1 MKKNNFKIVKI
12 DKSKNLFNYEKKIL
26 INELILDLKLGYY
39 DFEKEKAQKVKFSL
53 EIDYQD
59 KKPSNDK
66 DIKSI
71 VNYGTIVKFITKL
84 IKKKHYN
91 FLETLAEAVFDE
103 LFKDKRIAKIMLK
116 IEKLEILKQCSSVGI
131 QITKKEV
138 MISSE
143 IGKEVIKKELPL
155 IPKLPGVY
163 RMLNDKGDILYVGK
177 AKNLPNR
184 LKSYVSE
191 KNHIIRT
198 ERMLSQTRKL
208 EITTTSNESE
218 ALLLEANLIKKYKPK
233 FNILLRDDKSF
244 PFIFIGNKDK
254 WPQIKRHRGKKTK
267 KGFYFGPFASAGS
280 ANWTIKMIQKIFH
293 LRVCDDTV
301 FKNRERPC
309 ILYQI
314 KRCSG
319 PCVGYI
325 EKNEYKKTVDDAIE
339 FVSGKS
345 RKIQKSL
352 SDQMEKASDNLDFEK
367 AGILRDRIKSLNIIQ
382 SSQRINEANLIEA
395 DVIAGYKESG
405 KTCIQVFFY
414 RSKQNWGNQAFFPKH
429 DPDEKLSDI
438 LNSFVSQFYENKSV
452 PSSIILSEEIKEKIL
467 IEKTLSQKEE
477 KQIDISIAK
486 KGSKLKVINQAIKN
500 AKDSLTRKLYESQ
513 NNRELFDAVANK
525 FNLETNINLIEV
537 YDNSHIQGTNSVGAL
552 IAYGDEGFI
561 KKRYRKFNIKIQK
574 NEQDDYG
581 MMREVLNRR
590 FKRAI
595 QEKDN
600 YLTFPDLVLIDGGK
614 GQYSVARETL
624 NELGLHD
631 LPIVAIAKGKQR
643 NSGNETFFHNGKE
656 FKFIKNDPTLFFLQ
670 RIRDESHRFA
680 ISAHRAKRKKGI
692 SKSLLDQIEG
702 IGSIRKR
709 ALLNHFGSA
718 RAVESASLDEIK
730 SVEGVEAKVAKKIYN
745 FFHE

>member
-1 MKKNNFKIVKI
+1 
-12 DKSKNLFNYEKKIL
+12 
-26 INELILDLKLGYY
+26 
-39 DFEKEKAQKVKFSL
+39 
-53 EIDYQD
+53 
-59 KKPSNDK
+59 
-66 DIKSI
+66 
-71 VNYGTIVKFITKL
+71 
-84 IKKKHYN
+84 
-91 FLETLAEAVFDE
+91 
-103 LFKDKRIAKIMLK
+103 
-116 IEKLEILKQCSSVGI
+116 
-131 QITKKEV
+131 

-163 RMLNDKGDILYVGK
+163 RMLNDKGEILYVGK

-184 LKSYVSE
+184 LKSYIAE

-198 ERMLSQTRKL
+198 ERMLSQTKKL
-208 EITTTSNESE
+208 EITTTSNGSE
-218 ALLLEANLIKKYKPK
+218 ALLLEANLIKKHKPK

-244 PFIFIGNKDK
+244 PFIFIGNKDV
-254 WPQIKRHRGKKTK
+254 WPQIRRHRGKKTK
-267 KGFYFGPFASAGS
+267 EGFYFGPFASAGS

-319 PCVGYI
+319 PCVGYV
-325 EKNEYKKTVDDAIE
+325 EKEDYKKTVDDAIE

-352 SDQMEKASDNLDFEK
+352 SDQMEKASEDLDFEK
-367 AGILRDRIKSLNIIQ
+367 AVILRDRIKSLNIIQ

-429 DPDEKLSDI
+429 DPDESLSNI

-452 PSSIILSEEIKEKIL
+452 PASIIISEEIKEKNL
-467 IEKTLSQKEE
+467 IEKTLSRKEG
-477 KQIDISIAK
+477 KQVNLSVAK

-500 AKDSLTRKLYESQ
+500 AKESLNRKLYESQ
-513 NNRELFDAVANK
+513 NNRELFDSVASK
-525 FNLETNINLIEV
+525 FNLETNINLVEV

-552 IAYGDEGFI
+552 IAFGEEGFI
-561 KKRYRKFNIKIQK
+561 KKRYRKFNIKSKK

-600 YLTFPDLVLIDGGK
+600 YLSFPDLVIVDGGK
-614 GQYSVARETL
+614 GQYSVARDSL
-624 NELGLHD
+624 NELGLHEI
-631 LPIVAIAKGKQR
+631 PIIAIAKGKFR

-656 FKFIKNDPTLFFLQ
+656 YKFNKNDPTLFFLQ

-680 ISAHRAKRKKGI
+680 ISAHRAKRKRGI

-730 SVEGVEAKVAKKIYN
+730 SVDGVEEKVAKKIYN

>member
-1 MKKNNFKIVKI
+1 
-12 DKSKNLFNYEKKIL
+12 
-26 INELILDLKLGYY
+26 
-39 DFEKEKAQKVKFSL
+39 
-53 EIDYQD
+53 
-59 KKPSNDK
+59 
-66 DIKSI
+66 
-71 VNYGTIVKFITKL
+71 
-84 IKKKHYN
+84 
-91 FLETLAEAVFDE
+91 
-103 LFKDKRIAKIMLK
+103 
-116 IEKLEILKQCSSVGI
+116 
-131 QITKKEV
+131 

-163 RMLNDKGDILYVGK
+163 RMLNDKGEILYVGK

-184 LKSYVSE
+184 LKSYIAE

-198 ERMLSQTRKL
+198 ERMLSQAKKL

-244 PFIFIGNKDK
+244 PFIFIGNKDV
-254 WPQIKRHRGKKTK
+254 WPQIRRHRGKKTK
-267 KGFYFGPFASAGS
+267 EGFYFGPFASAGS

-319 PCVGYI
+319 PCVGYV
-325 EKNEYKKTVDDAIE
+325 EKEDYKKTVDDAIE

-352 SDQMEKASDNLDFEK
+352 SDQMEKASEDLDFEK
-367 AGILRDRIKSLNIIQ
+367 AVILRDRIKSLNIIQ

-429 DPDEKLSDI
+429 DPDESLSNI

-452 PSSIILSEEIKEKIL
+452 PSSIIISEEIKEKNL
-467 IEKTLSQKEE
+467 IEKTLSKKEG
-477 KQIDISIAK
+477 KQVNLSVAK

-500 AKDSLTRKLYESQ
+500 AKESLNRKLYESQ
-513 NNRELFDAVANK
+513 NNRELFDSVTSK
-525 FNLETNINLIEV
+525 FNLETNINLVEV

-552 IAYGDEGFI
+552 IAFGEEGFI
-561 KKRYRKFNIKIQK
+561 KKRYRKFNIKSKK

-600 YLTFPDLVLIDGGK
+600 YLSFPDLVIVDGGK
-614 GQYSVARETL
+614 GQYSVARDSL
-624 NELGLHD
+624 NELGLHEI
-631 LPIVAIAKGKQR
+631 PIIAIAKGKFR

-656 FKFIKNDPTLFFLQ
+656 YKFNKNDPTLFFLQ

-680 ISAHRAKRKKGI
+680 ISAHRAKRKRGI

-730 SVEGVEAKVAKKIYN
+730 SVEGVEEKVAKKIYN

>member
-1 MKKNNFKIVKI
+1 
-12 DKSKNLFNYEKKIL
+12 
-26 INELILDLKLGYY
+26 
-39 DFEKEKAQKVKFSL
+39 
-53 EIDYQD
+53 
-59 KKPSNDK
+59 
-66 DIKSI
+66 
-71 VNYGTIVKFITKL
+71 
-84 IKKKHYN
+84 
-91 FLETLAEAVFDE
+91 
-103 LFKDKRIAKIMLK
+103 
-116 IEKLEILKQCSSVGI
+116 
-131 QITKKEV
+131 
-138 MISSE
+138 MISTD

-163 RMLNDKGDILYVGK
+163 RMLNSKNEILYVGK

-184 LKSYVSE
+184 LKSYISE
-191 KNHIIRT
+191 KNHIIIT
-198 ERMLSQTRKL
+198 ERMISQTRKI
-208 EITTTSNESE
+208 EITSTSNESE

-254 WPQIKRHRGKKTK
+254 WSQIKRHRGKKNK
-267 KGFYFGPFASAGS
+267 EGFYFGPFASAGS
-280 ANWTIKMIQKIFH
+280 ANWTIKMIQKIFQ
-293 LRVCDDTV
+293 LRVCDDSV
-301 FKNRERPC
+301 FKKRERPC

-325 EKNEYKKTVDDAIE
+325 DKNEYKQSVENAIE

-345 RKIQKSL
+345 RKIQKNL
-352 SDQMEKASDNLDFEK
+352 SNQMEKASEDLDFEK
-367 AGILRDRIKSLNIIQ
+367 AAILRDRIKSLNIIQ
-382 SSQRINEANLIEA
+382 SSQRINEANLVEA

-429 DPDEKLSDI
+429 DPDENIKEI
-438 LNSFVSQFYENKSV
+438 INSFISQFYENKSV
-452 PSSIILSEEIKEKIL
+452 PKSIILSHDIREKIL
-467 IEKTLSQKEE
+467 IENTLSQKENKE
-477 KQIDISIAK
+477 INISIARN
-486 KGSKLKVINQAIKN
+486 GSKLKVINQALKN
-500 AKDSLTRKLYESQ
+500 AKDSLNRKIYESQ
-513 NNRELFDAVANK
+513 NNKELFNNVAKK
-525 FNLETNINLIEV
+525 FDLETNINLVEV

-552 IAYGDEGFI
+552 ITFGEEGFI
-561 KKRYRKFNIKIQK
+561 KKRYRKFNIKIKK

-590 FKRAI
+590 FKRAV

-600 YLTFPDLVLIDGGK
+600 YLTIPDLVIIDGGK
-614 GQYSVARETL
+614 GQYSAARETL

-631 LPIVAIAKGKQR
+631 IPMIAIAKGKFR

-656 FKFIKNDPTLFFLQ
+656 FKFAKNDSTLFFLQ
-670 RIRDESHRFA
+670 RLRDESHRFA

-692 SKSLLDQIEG
+692 NKSLLDQIDG
-702 IGSIRKR
+702 IGIVRKR
-709 ALLNHFGSA
+709 SLLNHFGSA

-730 SVEGVEAKVAKKIYN
+730 SVEGVEEKVAKKIYN

>member
-1 MKKNNFKIVKI
+1 MV
-12 DKSKNLFNYEKKIL
+12 
-26 INELILDLKLGYY
+26 
-39 DFEKEKAQKVKFSL
+39 
-53 EIDYQD
+53 
-59 KKPSNDK
+59 
-66 DIKSI
+66 
-71 VNYGTIVKFITKL
+71 
-84 IKKKHYN
+84 
-91 FLETLAEAVFDE
+91 
-103 LFKDKRIAKIMLK
+103 
-116 IEKLEILKQCSSVGI
+116 SSD
-131 QITKKEV
+131 
-138 MISSE
+138 
-143 IGKEVIKKELPL
+143 IGKEVIKKEIPL

-163 RMLNDKGDILYVGK
+163 RMLNSKNEVLYVGK
-177 AKNLPNR
+177 AKNLPKR
-184 LKSYVSE
+184 LKNYISY

-198 ERMLSQTRKL
+198 ERMLSQTKKL

-254 WPQIKRHRGKKTK
+254 WPQIKRHRGKKNK
-267 KGFYFGPFASAGS
+267 EGFFFGPFASAGS
-280 ANWTIKMIQKIFH
+280 ANWTIKMIQKIFQ

-301 FKNRERPC
+301 FKNRKRPC

-314 KRCSG
+314 RRCSA
-319 PCVGYI
+319 PCVGNVD
-325 EKNEYKKTVDDAIE
+325 ENEYKKSVEDAIE

-345 RKIQKSL
+345 RSIQKNL
-352 SDQMEKASDNLDFEK
+352 SVQMEKSSEELDFEK
-367 AGILRDRIKSLNIIQ
+367 AAILRDRIKSLNIIQ
-382 SSQRINEANLIEA
+382 SSQKINEANLVEA

-429 DPDEKLSDI
+429 DPDDNLNEI
-438 LNSFVSQFYENKSV
+438 LNSFLTQFYENKNV
-452 PSSIILSEEIKEKIL
+452 PRSIIVSEEIKEKTL
-467 IEKTLSQKEE
+467 IEKALTKKEG
-477 KQIDISIAK
+477 KQINISVAK
-486 KGSKLKVINQAIKN
+486 KGSKLNVVNQAIKN
-500 AKDSLTRKLYESQ
+500 AKDSLNRKLYESQ
-513 NNRELFDAVANK
+513 NNKELFDGVAKK
-525 FNLETNINLIEV
+525 FNLDSNINLVEV
-537 YDNSHIQGTNSVGAL
+537 YDNSHNQGTNSVGAL

-595 QEKDN
+595 QEKNN
-600 YLTFPDLVLIDGGK
+600 YLSMPDLVLIDGGK
-614 GQYSVARETL
+614 GQYSAARETM

-631 LPIVAIAKGKQR
+631 IPIVAIAKGKFR

-656 FKFIKNDPTLFFLQ
+656 FKFEKNDPTLFFLQ
-670 RIRDESHRFA
+670 RIRDEAHRFA

-692 SKSLLDQIEG
+692 SKSLLDQING
-702 IGSIRKR
+702 IGSVRKR

-718 RAVESASLDEIK
+718 RAVESASLDEIQ
-730 SVEGVEAKVAKKIYN
+730 SVEGVEEKVAKKIYN

>member
-1 MKKNNFKIVKI
+1 
-12 DKSKNLFNYEKKIL
+12 
-26 INELILDLKLGYY
+26 
-39 DFEKEKAQKVKFSL
+39 
-53 EIDYQD
+53 
-59 KKPSNDK
+59 
-66 DIKSI
+66 
-71 VNYGTIVKFITKL
+71 
-84 IKKKHYN
+84 
-91 FLETLAEAVFDE
+91 
-103 LFKDKRIAKIMLK
+103 
-116 IEKLEILKQCSSVGI
+116 
-131 QITKKEV
+131 
-138 MISSE
+138 MISSD
-143 IGKEVIKKELPL
+143 IGKEIIKKELPL

-163 RMLNDKGDILYVGK
+163 RMLNEKEEILYVGK

-184 LKSYVSE
+184 LKSYVAE

-254 WPQIKRHRGKKTK
+254 WPQIKRHRGKKITE
-267 KGFYFGPFASAGS
+267 GFYFGPFASAGS

-325 EKNEYKKTVDDAIE
+325 ESEEYKKTVDDAIE

-352 SDQMEKASDNLDFEK
+352 SEQMEKASENLDFEK
-367 AGILRDRIKSLNIIQ
+367 AVILRDRIKSLNIIQ

-405 KTCIQVFFY
+405 KACIQVFFY
-414 RSKQNWGNQAFFPKH
+414 RSKQNWGNQSFFPKH
-429 DPDEKLSDI
+429 DPDENLSNI
-438 LNSFVSQFYENKSV
+438 INSFVTQFYENKSV
-452 PSSIILSEEIKEKIL
+452 PSSIILSEEIKEKVL
-467 IEKTLSQKEE
+467 IEKTLSLKEK
-477 KQIDISIAK
+477 KQVTISIAK

-500 AKDSLTRKLYESQ
+500 AKESLNRKLYESQ
-513 NNRELFDAVANK
+513 NNKELFEAVASK

-552 IAYGDEGFI
+552 IAYGDDGFI
-561 KKRYRKFNIKIQK
+561 KKRYRKFNIKLKK

-581 MMREVLNRR
+581 MMKEVLNRR

-600 YLTFPDLVLIDGGK
+600 YLTFPDLVIVDGGK

-631 LPIVAIAKGKQR
+631 IPIIAIAKGKYR

-692 SKSLLDQIEG
+692 SRSLLDQIDG

-730 SVEGVEAKVAKKIYN
+730 SVEGVEEKVAKKIYN

>member
-1 MKKNNFKIVKI
+1 MK
-12 DKSKNLFNYEKKIL
+12 
-26 INELILDLKLGYY
+26 
-39 DFEKEKAQKVKFSL
+39 
-53 EIDYQD
+53 
-59 KKPSNDK
+59 
-66 DIKSI
+66 
-71 VNYGTIVKFITKL
+71 
-84 IKKKHYN
+84 
-91 FLETLAEAVFDE
+91 
-103 LFKDKRIAKIMLK
+103 
-116 IEKLEILKQCSSVGI
+116 
-131 QITKKEV
+131 
-138 MISSE
+138 SSE
-143 IGKEVIKKELPL
+143 LGKEVIKKELPL
-155 IPKLPGVY
+155 IPKSPGVY
-163 RMLNDKGDILYVGK
+163 RMLNHKDDILYVGK

-198 ERMLSQTRKL
+198 ERMLSQTFKL
-208 EITTTSNESE
+208 EITTTANESE
-218 ALLLEANLIKKYKPK
+218 ALLLEANLIKKHKPK

-254 WPQIKRHRGKKTK
+254 WSQIKRHRGKKNRE
-267 KGFYFGPFASAGS
+267 GFFFGPFASAGS

-325 EKNEYKKTVDDAIE
+325 EKEEYKKTVDDAIE

-352 SDQMEKASDNLDFEK
+352 SDQMEKASEDLDFEK
-367 AGILRDRIKSLNIIQ
+367 ATILRDRIKSLNIIQ

-395 DVIAGYKESG
+395 DVIVGYKESG

-429 DPDEKLSDI
+429 DPDEKLCNI

-452 PSSIILSEEIKEKIL
+452 PSSIILSEDIKEKIL
-467 IEKTLSQKEE
+467 IEKTLSQKES
-477 KQIDISIAK
+477 KQINISVAK

-500 AKDSLTRKLYESQ
+500 AKDSLNRKLYESQ
-513 NNRELFDAVANK
+513 NNRELFDAVVSK

-561 KKRYRKFNIKIQK
+561 KKRYRKFNIKNK
-574 NEQDDYG
+574 ENEQDDYG

-590 FKRAI
+590 FKRAV

-600 YLTFPDLVLIDGGK
+600 YLSFPDLVIVDGGK

-631 LPIVAIAKGKQR
+631 IPIIAIAKGKFR
-643 NSGNETFFHNGKE
+643 NSGNETFFYNGKE
-656 FKFIKNDPTLFFLQ
+656 FKFTKNDPTLFFLQ

-730 SVEGVEAKVAKKIYN
+730 SVEGVEVKVAKKIYN

>member
-1 MKKNNFKIVKI
+1 
-12 DKSKNLFNYEKKIL
+12 
-26 INELILDLKLGYY
+26 
-39 DFEKEKAQKVKFSL
+39 
-53 EIDYQD
+53 
-59 KKPSNDK
+59 
-66 DIKSI
+66 
-71 VNYGTIVKFITKL
+71 
-84 IKKKHYN
+84 
-91 FLETLAEAVFDE
+91 
-103 LFKDKRIAKIMLK
+103 
-116 IEKLEILKQCSSVGI
+116 
-131 QITKKEV
+131 

-163 RMLNDKGDILYVGK
+163 RMLNDKGEILYVGK

-184 LKSYVSE
+184 LKSYIAE

-198 ERMLSQTRKL
+198 ERMLSQTKKL

-218 ALLLEANLIKKYKPK
+218 ALLLEANLIKKHKPK

-244 PFIFIGNKDK
+244 PFIFIGNKDV
-254 WPQIKRHRGKKTK
+254 WPQIRRHRGKKTK
-267 KGFYFGPFASAGS
+267 EGFYFGPFASAGS

-319 PCVGYI
+319 PCVGYV
-325 EKNEYKKTVDDAIE
+325 EKEDYKKTVDDAIE

-352 SDQMEKASDNLDFEK
+352 SDQMEKASEDLDFEK
-367 AGILRDRIKSLNIIQ
+367 AVILRDRIKSLNIIQ

-429 DPDEKLSDI
+429 DPDESLSNI
-438 LNSFVSQFYENKSV
+438 LNSFISQFYENKSV
-452 PSSIILSEEIKEKIL
+452 PSSIIISEEIKEKNL
-467 IEKTLSQKEE
+467 IEKTLSKKEG
-477 KQIDISIAK
+477 KQVNLSVAK
-486 KGSKLKVINQAIKN
+486 KGSKLKVINQATKN
-500 AKDSLTRKLYESQ
+500 AKESLNRKLYESQ
-513 NNRELFDAVANK
+513 NNRELFDSVASK
-525 FNLETNINLIEV
+525 FNLETNINLVEV

-552 IAYGDEGFI
+552 IAFGEEGFV
-561 KKRYRKFNIKIQK
+561 KKRYRKFNIKFKK

-600 YLTFPDLVLIDGGK
+600 YLSFPDLVIVDGGK
-614 GQYSVARETL
+614 GQYSVARDSL
-624 NELGLHD
+624 NELGLHEI
-631 LPIVAIAKGKQR
+631 PIIAIAKGKFR

-656 FKFIKNDPTLFFLQ
+656 YKFNKNDPTLFFLQ

-680 ISAHRAKRKKGI
+680 ISAHRAKRKRGI

-730 SVEGVEAKVAKKIYN
+730 SVDGVEEKVAKKIYN

>member
-1 MKKNNFKIVKI
+1 MGY
-12 DKSKNLFNYEKKIL
+12 KS
-26 INELILDLKLGYY
+26 
-39 DFEKEKAQKVKFSL
+39 Q
-53 EIDYQD
+53 
-59 KKPSNDK
+59 
-66 DIKSI
+66 
-71 VNYGTIVKFITKL
+71 
-84 IKKKHYN
+84 
-91 FLETLAEAVFDE
+91 
-103 LFKDKRIAKIMLK
+103 
-116 IEKLEILKQCSSVGI
+116 
-131 QITKKEV
+131 KKEV

-143 IGKEVIKKELPL
+143 IGKEIIKKELPL

-163 RMLNDKGDILYVGK
+163 KMLSDKDQILYVGK

-198 ERMLSQTRKL
+198 ERMLSQTRKI

-218 ALLLEANLIKKYKPK
+218 ALLLEANLIKKHKPK

-254 WPQIKRHRGKKTK
+254 WSQIKRHRGKKTK
-267 KGFYFGPFASAGS
+267 EGFYFGPFASAGS

-301 FKNRERPC
+301 FKNRQRPC

-325 EKNEYKKTVDDAIE
+325 DESEYKRTVDDAIE

-345 RKIQKSL
+345 RKIQKNL
-352 SDQMEKASDNLDFEK
+352 SDQMEKASESLDFEK

-382 SSQRINEANLIEA
+382 SSQRINEANLVEA
-395 DVIAGYKESG
+395 DVIAAYKESG
-405 KTCIQVFFY
+405 QTCIQVFFY

-429 DPDEKLSDI
+429 DPDENLGNI

-452 PSSIILSEEIKEKIL
+452 PSSIILSQEIKEKIL
-467 IEKTLSQKEE
+467 IEQTLSQKES
-477 KQIDISIAK
+477 KQVDISVAK

-500 AKDSLTRKLYESQ
+500 AKDSLNRKLHETQ
-513 NNRELFDAVANK
+513 NNRELFESVVAK

-552 IAYGDEGFI
+552 ISYGDEGFI
-561 KKRYRKFNIKIQK
+561 KKRYRKFNIKMKK

-581 MMREVLNRR
+581 MMKEVLTRR
-590 FKRAI
+590 FKKAV
-595 QEKDN
+595 QEKEGH
-600 YLTFPDLVLIDGGK
+600 LSFPDLIFVDGGK

-631 LPIVAIAKGKQR
+631 IPLIAIAKGKFR

-656 FKFIKNDPTLFFLQ
+656 YKFSKNDPTLFFLQ

-680 ISAHRAKRKKGI
+680 ISAHRARRKKGI

-730 SVEGVEAKVAKKIYN
+730 SVEGVEEKVAKKIYN